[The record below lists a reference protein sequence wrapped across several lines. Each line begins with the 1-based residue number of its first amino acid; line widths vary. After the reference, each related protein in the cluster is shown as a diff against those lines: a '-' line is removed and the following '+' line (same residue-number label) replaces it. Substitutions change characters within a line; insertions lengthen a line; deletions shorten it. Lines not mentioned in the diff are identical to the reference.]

1 LTSSSNG
8 SHAPRGITIW
18 LTGLSGAGKTTIAN
32 LLSTELG
39 SRGRHVETLDGDIV
53 RQHLSKGLGFSKEDR
68 DENVRRIGWVAGRL
82 TAHGATVVAAVI
94 SPYRDLRA
102 ELRHHIDPFFEIYV
116 KCPLEVLIQRDPK
129 GLYKKAL
136 AGDIPNF
143 TGISDPYEEPLSPEL
158 TIDTHSETVEQSVTR
173 VIEALEAA
181 GHLRRP
187 VAATA

>member
-1 LTSSSNG
+1 MTSSPNG

-39 SRGRHVETLDGDIV
+39 SRGRHVETL
-53 RQHLSKGLGFSKEDR
+53 GLGFSKADR

-82 TAHGATVVAAVI
+82 TAHGATVIAAVI